1 LERVLTGVN
10 ATYLEYFL
18 YLEKGPFVLKQRG
31 GTGIMGRARE
41 GELCRDPE
49 LRVNGTVIR
58 NKNYAT
64 SERGAR
70 DRNIVEM

>member
-1 LERVLTGVN
+1 M
-10 ATYLEYFL
+10 
-18 YLEKGPFVLKQRG
+18 LKQRG